1 MLTTESGIGYS
12 ESLKTVISG
21 FHTPSACIF
30 YTYGRMRAGNI
41 LNTGQSNLITAFSES
56 VHYSFLVDFLKKVI
70 KMTNSLTTFNF
81 NNNQV
86 RTEFKD
92 GEVWFCLKDVCTI
105 LELPNVG
112 MVKKRLNAKGV
123 NSIDTLTKGG
133 NQKLIY
139 INEPNIY
146 RLALRSDKPA
156 AEPFIDWVTGEVLP
170 TIRKTG
176 GYGQE
181 LQRNPEFMKALGGL
195 VKNCCR
201 VAVREELAATGDL
214 SPEQMK
220 ALIANTSLMIE
231 LTAQARTKQL
241 WQEKEQKIK
250 QIIG

>member
-1 MLTTESGIGYS
+1 MTQ
-12 ESLKTVISG
+12 SLSI
-21 FHTPSACIF
+21 
-30 YTYGRMRAGNI
+30 Y
-41 LNTGQSNLITAFSES
+41 
-56 VHYSFLVDFLKKVI
+56 
-70 KMTNSLTTFNF
+70 NF
-81 NNNQV
+81 NNNQI
-86 RTEFKD
+86 RTQFID
-92 GEVWFCLKDVCTI
+92 SEVYFCLSDICDC
-105 LELPNVG
+105 LELTRGTKSVE
-112 MVKKRLNAKGV
+112 RLNQDGV
-123 NSIDTLTKGG
+123 TKSHIIDNLGRE
-133 NQKLIY
+133 QEAIFV
-139 INEPNIY
+139 NEPNVY
-146 RLALRSDKPA
+146 RLAFRSHKPE
-156 AEPFIDWVTGEVLP
+156 AEKFANWVYEEVLP

>member
-41 LNTGQSNLITAFSES
+41 LNTGRSNLITAFSES

-70 KMTNSLTTFNF
+70 KMTNSLSIYNF
-81 NNNQV
+81 NEQEI
-86 RTEFKD
+86 RTVFKD
-92 GEVWFCLKDVCTI
+92 GEVWFVAKDICDALSLSNPTRAVS
-105 LELPNVG
+105 
-112 MVKKRLNAKGV
+112 RLDLDERSNFKLGRQGEV
-123 NSIDTLTKGG
+123 NIV
-133 NQKLIY
+133 
-139 INEPNIY
+139 NEPGVYGLIW
-146 RLALRSDKPA
+146 SSHKPEA
-156 AEPFIDWVTGEVLP
+156 KKFKRWLKHEVLP

-201 VAVREELAATGDL
+201 IAGCEELAATGDL

-220 ALIANTSLMIE
+220 SLIANTSLMIE